1 MNLTR
6 PDERFIAQA
15 VKRCRPDWDEGGI
28 ITGLRRAND
37 LEKPPDF
44 ATLLEAAIRYANAR
58 TDDGRPRWSTP
69 AFQMPGE
76 HWSGTVIAKRRMPS
90 MCGEHP
96 EMPATK
102 CPHCTRTPTGEPPS
116 VDWRGIA
123 GIKPKRARTD
133 LHCAICDQTIRRGEY
148 VTRHQLKDAHD
159 RCKQAQR
166 EGDQP

>member
-15 VKRCRPDWDEGGI
+15 VKRCRPEWDEGGI

-37 LEKPPDF
+37 LEKPPNF
-44 ATLLEAAIRYANAR
+44 ATLLEAAVRYANAR
-58 TDDGRPRWSTP
+58 NGDGRPRWSTP

-76 HWSGTVIAKRRMPS
+76 HWSGTVIATRRMPT

-116 VDWRGIA
+116 VDWRA
-123 GIKPKRARTD
+123 IKEAKIREAREAKQAERAEYQRRQDEARHEAARKQAKRLTEARTE
-133 LHCAICDQTIRRGEY
+133 GE
-148 VTRHQLKDAHD
+148 
-159 RCKQAQR
+159 
-166 EGDQP
+166 PS

>member
-1 MNLTR
+1 MNLGRT
-6 PDERFIAQA
+6 DERFIAQA

-28 ITGLRRAND
+28 IVGLRRAND

-102 CPHCTRTPTGEPPS
+102 CPHCTRRPSGQPPG
-116 VDWRGIA
+116 VDWRA
-123 GIKPKRARTD
+123 IKNDAIQAAREAKRAER
-133 LHCAICDQTIRRGEY
+133 AEY
-148 VTRHQLKDAHD
+148 EARQAEA
-159 RCKQAQR
+159 REAEARKQAQR
-166 EGDQP
+166 LTEARTEGDQP

>member
-28 ITGLRRAND
+28 IVGLRRAND

-44 ATLLEAAIRYANAR
+44 ATLLEAAIRYANTR
-58 TDDGRPRWSTP
+58 TDDGRPRWSAP

-102 CPHCTRTPTGEPPS
+102 CPHCTRRPSGQPPG
-116 VDWRGIA
+116 VDWRA
-123 GIKPKRARTD
+123 IKNDAIEAAREAKRAER
-133 LHCAICDQTIRRGEY
+133 AEY
-148 VTRHQLKDAHD
+148 EARQAEA
-159 RCKQAQR
+159 REAAARKQAQR
-166 EGDQP
+166 LTEARTEGDQE